1 MSNEYLIIG
10 LLFVHFVA
18 DFMAQTNWMATNK
31 SKNGLAL
38 FSHVLVYG
46 LFTLAALGFMKWSAE
61 MIVFYVAVNT
71 MSHFGIDMITS
82 QFTSYFWK
90 KNDLHNFFC
99 IVGFD
104 QFCHGA
110 IIVLTYKWLLL

>member
-46 LFTLAALGFMKWSAE
+46 LFTLAALGLMQFPAE
-61 MIVFYVAVNT
+61 MIVFYTAVN
-71 MSHFGIDMITS
+71 SIFHFGIDSITS
-82 QFTSYFWK
+82 QFTSYLWK
-90 KNDLHNFFC
+90 KQDVHNFFVV
-99 IVGFD
+99 IGFD
-104 QFCHGA
+104 QWLHA
-110 IIVLTYKWLLL
+110 SIIVLTYKWLLL